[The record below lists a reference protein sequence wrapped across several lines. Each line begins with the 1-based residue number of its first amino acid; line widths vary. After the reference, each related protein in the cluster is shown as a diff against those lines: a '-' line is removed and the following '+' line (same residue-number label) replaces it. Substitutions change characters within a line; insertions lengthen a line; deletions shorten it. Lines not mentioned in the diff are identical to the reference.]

1 MKHKHAEL
9 IKAWADGA
17 IIEARYQKADG
28 WTEWK
33 KEEGGFIWYVGGA
46 EYRIKPEPK
55 PDIVRFEGVTLDSVS
70 KLVFFSYDADNLKLT
85 FDGETGELK
94 SAEVI
99 K

>member
-1 MKHKHAEL
+1 MKPHKHRDL
-9 IKAWADGA
+9 IVAWADGA
-17 IIEARYQKADG
+17 EIEARYLKADG

-33 KEEGGFIWYVGGA
+33 KEEGGFIWYVSGA
-46 EYRIKPEPK
+46 EYRAIPK
-55 PDIVRFEGVTLDSVS
+55 LDIVKYIMADVDDDEYIVTSEQWGS
-70 KLVFFSYDADNLKLT
+70 DNLKLT